1 MIYDND
7 GVPYSPRKQG
17 AGLMSLNDA
26 VNTRG
31 YLSVAGMERPKLEL
45 KDDPAMKG
53 VYTMTFTVHNTGSDT
68 LYYDVTPIVLTDT
81 TESYVNGNQQEF
93 STISGSS
100 RLLPHTFTTNCEN
113 NRVSVA
119 PGKTADVT
127 VTVTVTDEGRTMLAQ
142 FPNGGPHHGLHRL
155 LGDSGRL
162 RQPGPGLYEHRLL
175 LLQREHGG
183 HLPG

>member
-1 MIYDND
+1 
-7 GVPYSPRKQG
+7 
-17 AGLMSLNDA
+17 
-26 VNTRG
+26 
-31 YLSVAGMERPKLEL
+31 
-45 KDDPAMKG
+45 MKG

-68 LYYDVTPIVLTDT
+68 PVLRRDPHRPDGHHR
-81 TESYVNGNQQEF
+81 EPRQRQSAAEF

-142 FPNGGPHHGLHRL
+142 FPNGGYVEG
-155 LGDSGRL
+155 SW
-162 RQPGPGLYEHRLL
+162 
-175 LLQREHGG
+175 
-183 HLPG
+183 